1 MPDRETKT
9 GPAKSG
15 SYLNRPRGIG
25 RSEQLGTLCWAPWF
39 GRGGLDAVV
48 WTPWFGRRGLA
59 PMFWA
64 LPCRRNLVAGTHHE
78 DVLKAES
85 VFRAFGRGEQVF
97 GPLFQLAQKFDQ
109 VCRLGGRDVAQQ

>member
-39 GRGGLDAVV
+39 GR
-48 WTPWFGRRGLA
+48 RGLA
-59 PMFWA
+59 AMFWA
-64 LPCRRNLVAGTHHE
+64 PPCSRNLVAGTHHV

-85 VFRAFGRGEQVF
+85 VFQAFGRGEQVF